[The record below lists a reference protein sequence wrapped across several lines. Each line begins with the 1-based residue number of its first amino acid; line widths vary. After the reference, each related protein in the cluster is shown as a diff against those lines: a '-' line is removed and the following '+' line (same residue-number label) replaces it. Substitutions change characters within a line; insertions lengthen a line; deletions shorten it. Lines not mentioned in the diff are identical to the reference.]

1 MAAKPL
7 ARSWLSAALPA
18 SCALLAWAGACA
30 YAQDAEEPDVSL
42 TVKPALCITDKRED
56 HCSIEIV
63 IVWRS
68 SEPGDYCLYVEME
81 DEPLRCW
88 TLAKDGTLVDE
99 RSVAESFRYWITA
112 EDSTA
117 RLAEASLDVMSADND
132 DRRRQ
137 RPRRHVW
144 NIL

>member
-1 MAAKPL
+1 MGAKPN
-7 ARSWLSAALPA
+7 ARARLLEALPL
-18 SCALLAWAGACA
+18 SCALLFSAGGCA
-30 YAQDAEEPDVSL
+30 AEPDVSL
-42 TVKPALCITDKRED
+42 TVKPSLCITDKRED
-56 HCSIEIV
+56 HCALEIV
-63 IVWRS
+63 VAWRS
-68 SEPGDYCLYVEME
+68 SEPGDYCLYSEMQ

-99 RSVAESFRYWITA
+99 RSVTESFRYWITA
-112 EDSTA
+112 DDSTA
-117 RLAEASLDVMSADND
+117 RLAEASLDVMTADNE